1 MEYVPTGQGSHWLL
15 PSSLNCPGGQRLQ
28 LESEGAPAVFENVPV
43 AQGTQVRKV
52 VAPVFDEN
60 VPVGQ
65 DMQRVA
71 WPLE

>member
-1 MEYVPTGQGSHWLL
+1 M
-15 PSSLNCPGGQRLQ
+15 Q